1 MKFKPFFLYKRIVM
15 IRRDF
20 FRGKE
25 TVRQVKKPA
34 KNKSRVPKQT
44 RAIESREKII
54 RAAMALFAA
63 KGFHNTNAPEI
74 TARAG
79 LATGTFYI
87 YFNNK
92 KEVFIEIIKRIYK
105 NIFDKVLMNFESN
118 MIHYRMTNYQDGREL
133 AHFIVSRLVSEYKV
147 NARLLREILA
157 MVMRDREIKKIRGKE
172 EKKVVEL
179 LVLFMESYKGL
190 IRVTDFEA
198 AAALLL
204 KFMEEMLHQIK
215 FKSSGI
221 ENKRLI
227 KEIEDMIC
235 RYLLPGN

>member
-1 MKFKPFFLYKRIVM
+1 MKQLKML
-15 IRRDF
+15 
-20 FRGKE
+20 
-25 TVRQVKKPA
+25 A
-34 KNKSRVPKQT
+34 KNKTRVPKQT

-54 RAAMALFAA
+54 RAAMALFAEE
-63 KGFHNTNAPEI
+63 GFHNTNAPEI

-79 LATGTFYI
+79 LATGTFYL

-118 MIHYRMTNYQDGREL
+118 MIQHRITNYYDGREL

-157 MVMRDREIKKIRGKE
+157 MVMRDREIEKIRGKE
-172 EKKVVEL
+172 EKKVVEI

-198 AAALLL
+198 AAVLLL

-221 ENKRLI
+221 ENERLI

-235 RYLLPGN
+235 RYLLPEN

>member
-1 MKFKPFFLYKRIVM
+1 M
-15 IRRDF
+15 ISRAF
-20 FRGKE
+20 FRGEE
-25 TVRQVKKPA
+25 TVKQVKKLV
-34 KNKSRVPKQT
+34 KNKVRVPKQT
-44 RAIESREKII
+44 RAIESRGKII
-54 RAAMALFAA
+54 GAAMALFAA
-63 KGFHNTNAPEI
+63 KGFHNTNVPEI

-118 MIHYRMTNYQDGREL
+118 MTQYRVTSYQEGREL
-133 AHFIVSRLVSEYKV
+133 AHFIVGQLVSEYKV

-157 MVMRDREIKKIRGKE
+157 MVMRDSEIEKIRGKE
-172 EKKVVEL
+172 EQKVVDL
-179 LVLFMESYKGL
+179 MILFMESYKGML
-190 IRVTDFEA
+190 RVTDFEA
-198 AAALLL
+198 AAVLLL
-204 KFMEEMLHQIK
+204 KFMEEMLHQLK

-221 ENKRLI
+221 ENKRLM

-235 RYLLPGN
+235 RYLLPEN